1 MGSAVT
7 ILCLLLNATKPAI
20 INFLKN
26 KREVKVRTKLITVMN
41 QPKIDENGEIVRNY
55 QEEAFHSGIEVN
67 LKGTDADG
75 LYDKMVSKML
85 EDLSKFTEQGSG
97 WRFQEVIALHLY
109 VDKYNPLRG
118 SGHIPLPKALAGKK
132 AIINM
137 KNGDD
142 KCFLWCVLRALNKSG
157 KHDERIDNDL
167 RSKESTVNMTGI
179 EYPVTLSD
187 IKKFEK
193 NNPGIFI
200 NVFGFNSK
208 EKIYPLFFSK
218 QGYDNDENDEKDKII
233 NLLLIEKEGQQ
244 HYCLI
249 KNMSR
254 LTSSQYNNHK
264 STRHFCFRC
273 LNSFQN
279 VDSLRKHVE
288 YRSEHGTVKIKMPV
302 KGTKCYFK
310 HHGKKIPVPFAIYA
324 DFETFLKPIDTCQPN
339 PWKSY
344 TNRYHVHIP
353 SAFSYFIKCFD
364 DEVYLKP
371 PTVYTAKS
379 VGENVAEIFFNRLK
393 DDVKIHLSQ
402 RVEKGEAEKDDLW
415 GGG

>member
-1 MGSAVT
+1 
-7 ILCLLLNATKPAI
+7 
-20 INFLKN
+20 
-26 KREVKVRTKLITVMN
+26 
-41 QPKIDENGEIVRNY
+41 
-55 QEEAFHSGIEVN
+55 
-67 LKGTDADG
+67 
-75 LYDKMVSKML
+75 
-85 EDLSKFTEQGSG
+85 
-97 WRFQEVIALHLY
+97 
-109 VDKYNPLRG
+109 
-118 SGHIPLPKALAGKK
+118 
-132 AIINM
+132 
-137 KNGDD
+137 
-142 KCFLWCVLRALNKSG
+142 
-157 KHDERIDNDL
+157 
-167 RSKESTVNMTGI
+167 
-179 EYPVTLSD
+179 
-187 IKKFEK
+187 
-193 NNPGIFI
+193 
-200 NVFGFNSK
+200 
-208 EKIYPLFFSK
+208 
-218 QGYDNDENDEKDKII
+218 
-233 NLLLIEKEGQQ
+233 
-244 HYCLI
+244 
-249 KNMSR
+249 MSR

-393 DDVKIHLSQ
+393 EDVKSIYHNVLKKEKQKKMIFGEEDRKRYFEETECWICGGEFYCGKKEDKELYDKRQVRDHCHFTGKYRGAAHKKCNRNARIPKFIPVIFYNLSGYDAHLFIKALGKKERGYQ
-402 RVEKGEAEKDDLW
+402 LYP
-415 GGG
+415 